1 MPILQEKFQTTLPGK
16 MEDGEG
22 WTTFGAVRRT
32 GQLNAG
38 NHRGVSKPI
47 NPDDSVGVSD
57 GKFNLMPVG
66 YDATSSLDKFVD
78 GGYAGSTDVTDD
90 VNIPNLVRGYTGH
103 KMGMTDDLYTGE
115 HVDHFYG
122 DADGFVERN
131 NYLDRL

>member
-16 MEDGEG
+16 ETGDEPWAPFESARVVRSED
-22 WTTFGAVRRT
+22 AY
-32 GQLNAG
+32 NC
-38 NHRGVSKPI
+38 
-47 NPDDSVGVSD
+47 
-57 GKFNLMPVG
+57 MPPG
-66 YDATSSLDKFVD
+66 YDAATPADKFRS

-90 VNIPNLVRGYTGH
+90 VNIPNLRRGWTGH

-115 HVDHFYG
+115 HADHFYG